1 VRQTI
6 QAYLNLVDW
15 EQLLGEGCRES
26 TQDWS
31 TSLELVKCQ
40 ECHNDTPAPSR
51 EMGQRI
57 AYLIH
62 EPVHQT
68 VLEELEEIKELLD
81 TRTKLHRFLG
91 HSQPDRGQTIR
102 ECTRLVSD
110 PDVVSEVVIIFSS
123 LVILAKRYQ
132 TVQILPRNL

>member
-1 VRQTI
+1 MTRTTDVRQTI

-57 AYLIH
+57 AYLMH

-81 TRTKLHRFLG
+81 TRTPITL
-91 HSQPDRGQTIR
+91 SWGQ
-102 ECTRLVSD
+102 
-110 PDVVSEVVIIFSS
+110 
-123 LVILAKRYQ
+123 LAPVL
-132 TVQILPRNL
+132 TDNL